1 MYMFLHQVYFLNFS
15 SLILNNITGG
25 LEWSQASA
33 PQQGCAAWGGGWT
46 SIASDRTGKFL
57 AAVMFINNCNNGDQA
72 YTSTNG

>member
-1 MYMFLHQVYFLNFS
+1 MLMYMFLHQVYFFNFS

-25 LEWSQASA
+25 LEWSQTSTR
-33 PQQGCAAWGGGWT
+33 GGGWT

-57 AAVMFINNCNNGDQA
+57 AAVMFLNGNNNGGQA